1 MKFIMVLFAM
11 LFLHVVDDFY
21 LQGILANLKQKK
33 WWRDNYNYRLY
44 QNDYIAALVIHS
56 FSWSFMIHLP
66 VVVANYE
73 HLQTGV
79 FLAVFAINMFV
90 HGIVDDL
97 KANKLKI
104 NLITDQFIHFC
115 QIIITWSVLCL
126 WLTY

>member
-1 MKFIMVLFAM
+1 MKLILTLLAM

-33 WWRDNYNYRLY
+33 WWHDNCDCKLY

-66 VVVANYE
+66 VAVADYE

-79 FLAVFAINMFV
+79 FLAVFAINMLV

-104 NLITDQFIHFC
+104 NLITDQFIHLC
-115 QIIITWSVLCL
+115 QIIITWWVLYL
-126 WLTY
+126 

>member
-1 MKFIMVLFAM
+1 MKLIFILLAM

-33 WWRDNYNYRLY
+33 WWRDNCNCKLY
-44 QNDYIAALVIHS
+44 QNDYIAALIIHS

-79 FLAVFAINMFV
+79 FLAVFAINMLV

-104 NLITDQFIHFC
+104 NLITDQFIHLC
-115 QIIITWSVLCL
+115 QIIITWWVLYL
-126 WLTY
+126 